1 MNKQKLIE
9 LLPKEEI
16 IKKSK
21 EMSYQDLAK
30 EYNTSRGTIW
40 RILKENNA
48 FKYKDQYL
56 DNYKGVY
63 TSIWACGRPMGKY
76 RGRYPG
82 GFLNRVANLINFDGK
97 TVLHLFSG
105 SIQQNQNHLTL
116 DINSKVNPSFVADAR
131 KEIPLESKSVHVV
144 MADPPY
150 DSDFKIYGKRLYKT
164 DEVRP
169 YSFIKEATRVIK
181 PEGYLCILHQLS
193 YKKPEGFERKA
204 VIGITTGPNMRIRVL
219 NIFKKI

>member
-1 MNKQKLIE
+1 MNPQKLVEI
-9 LLPKEEI
+9 LPKEEI

-21 EMSYQDLAK
+21 DMSYQDLAE

-97 TVLHLFSG
+97 TVLHIFSG
-105 SIQQNQNHLTL
+105 SIRQNQNHLTL
-116 DINSKVNPSFVADAR
+116 DINPKVNPTFVADAR

-169 YSFIKEATRVIK
+169 YSFIKEASRIIK
-181 PEGYLCILHQLS
+181 PGGVSLYFTSIKLQET
-193 YKKPEGFERKA
+193 R
-204 VIGITTGPNMRIRVL
+204 RI
-219 NIFKKI
+219 